1 MFHSILGSRSSSA
14 RQGRSPAAIIS
25 AAASCRRR
33 MTISFSPPAKPPPPP
48 PVAAPIPPAVSG
60 YFGSSSAPAPLA
72 PPAPKRTGPAP
83 SFAELVQ
90 IVWDSVHSGSG
101 RTALADNNTDY
112 YPVPLSADTLRPGIV
127 YADPYGHILMIVP

>member
-1 MFHSILGSRSSSA
+1 MLA
-14 RQGRSPAAIIS
+14 
-25 AAASCRRR
+25 RRR
-33 MTISFSPPAKPPPPP
+33 QQGTHLPAMVQLAERRRGQAPAPTSTPP
-48 PVAAPIPPAVSG
+48 PPAVSG
-60 YFGSSSAPAPLA
+60 YFGVSTAPAPLT

-112 YPVPLSADTLRPGIV
+112 YPVPLSADTLRPGTV
-127 YADPYGHILMIVP
+127 YA